1 MVVCPRLERMTD
13 KVDEDEGLMMM
24 MKKLELDEWG
34 FLPYFYSFFN
44 YHESPDWRSPLN
56 RNYDFLKR
64 SLQDFVEDC
73 DQYESFDFSI
83 GTETVGGVKLCSYA
97 ELQEITDNFN
107 SDRCIQKTLCGRLFR
122 GTIGEGSEKRSVIVK
137 TWDFLLPYGPGHV
150 QRPLD
155 FCDQIKLF
163 TNKEVNTHPRLAK
176 LCAICC
182 EIRLAVVYDV
192 KFDENTTRFL
202 SDVLLKDDF
211 GWYDRLNVAIQLA
224 NLLVSLHEKDIF
236 LGSVT
241 ASCIMIPDKEMNIKL
256 FDFGPA
262 PTRLYGKNSDMTI
275 RCHPGREAPDRGYMS
290 TKSDVYVFGMLL
302 VELITKKELDDS
314 FSNSKEGGKKNVVDE
329 SFKEVDCQTGSRIT
343 SLTYR
348 CTEWKPEERPT
359 MKDVLDVLTEAMK
372 MGASGEKRKRDENEA
387 VETAAVPPLA

>member
-1 MVVCPRLERMTD
+1 M
-13 KVDEDEGLMMM
+13 
-24 MKKLELDEWG
+24 
-34 FLPYFYSFFN
+34 
-44 YHESPDWRSPLN
+44 
-56 RNYDFLKR
+56 
-64 SLQDFVEDC
+64 Q
-73 DQYESFDFSI
+73 
-83 GTETVGGVKLCSYA
+83 
-97 ELQEITDNFN
+97 
-107 SDRCIQKTLCGRLFR
+107 
-122 GTIGEGSEKRSVIVK
+122 
-137 TWDFLLPYGPGHV
+137 
-150 QRPLD
+150 
-155 FCDQIKLF
+155 
-163 TNKEVNTHPRLAK
+163 
-176 LCAICC
+176 
-182 EIRLAVVYDV
+182 
-192 KFDENTTRFL
+192 
-202 SDVLLKDDF
+202 
-211 GWYDRLNVAIQLA
+211 
-224 NLLVSLHEKDIF
+224 
-236 LGSVT
+236 
-241 ASCIMIPDKEMNIKL
+241 EMNIKL